1 MVDPYL
7 KTLQQNY
14 YYLLSYP
21 AMSDSSPMNVHE
33 TTSHDNSS
41 RTTSNSQK
49 SPPLSQKK
57 CITVEDSMEVISKLI
72 SEIQSMDRLELEIS
86 SQPPSSSNPP
96 PEEGFFHFSL
106 AKKSCAVTNSTSSL
120 PLLKKFFHCLLS
132 TSLVHVLPVRNE
144 NQVPPIKLS
153 SQVNDL
159 TTIGTR
165 MFFKASKPNSGSISG
180 DLYVPSSLSFNK
192 LSSFPK
198 VSHWLQLHGC
208 YMVLCDCQSYGLV
221 RVGFLS

>member
-1 MVDPYL
+1 
-7 KTLQQNY
+7 
-14 YYLLSYP
+14 
-21 AMSDSSPMNVHE
+21 MSDSSPMNDHE

-57 CITVEDSMEVISKLI
+57 CITVVDSMEVISKLI
-72 SEIQSMDRLELEIS
+72 SEIQSMDRLELEIP

-96 PEEGFFHFSL
+96 PEDGFFHFSL

-120 PLLKKFFHCLLS
+120 PLLK
-132 TSLVHVLPVRNE
+132 
-144 NQVPPIKLS
+144 
-153 SQVNDL
+153 
-159 TTIGTR
+159 
-165 MFFKASKPNSGSISG
+165 
-180 DLYVPSSLSFNK
+180 SLSFNK
-192 LSSFPK
+192 FSSFPK

-208 YMVLCDCQSYGLV
+208 YMVLCYCQSYGLV